1 MSEREKKV
9 IAYHEGG
16 HALVGHVLPHAD
28 PVHKVSIV
36 ARGRAL
42 GWTLSLP
49 TEDKYL
55 VSRSELI
62 DQLAVLMGGRTAE
75 ELIFEDPTT
84 GAANDIEWASSMS
97 RRTSESMLAATWS
110 E

>member
-1 MSEREKKV
+1 M
-9 IAYHEGG
+9 G
-16 HALVGHVLPHAD
+16 HAD

-49 TEDKYL
+49 TEDKYI
-55 VSRSELI
+55 VSRSELR
-62 DQLAVLMGGRTAE
+62 DQLGVLMGGRTAE

-84 GAANDIEWASSMS
+84 GAANDIERATQIARSMVTQWGMLASSVNPS
-97 RRTSESMLAATWS
+97 GPPVLLLIL
-110 E
+110 